1 LDAVIRAVVRRGVTE
16 DTNTFVG
23 FRCGWQ
29 GLFDDDAVEL
39 TQAGTSGI
47 LTQGGT
53 VLGTSRLDPMSRGT
67 EGLEAIRQTML
78 RRSIDALIVVGGDG
92 TLRGARDLW
101 REGIPL
107 VGVPKTIDND
117 VGGTDASVGFHT
129 AVQIATDAVD
139 RLHTT
144 AESHNRVMVV
154 EVMGRDAG
162 WIAVCAGMA
171 GGADAI
177 LVPEQPFDIAEV
189 CERLQNRHKRGR
201 SFSIIVVAEGAKP
214 RSADQETGHD
224 GRRNV
229 LEYAPVGGISTEL
242 QREIE
247 VRTGYETRS
256 TILGY
261 VQRGGTPIAYDR
273 ILATRF
279 GTAATDA
286 VLAGRFGMMIAL
298 RGTAIVPVELEQAL
312 QTRNP
317 LDPHLYETA
326 AVFFG

>member
-1 LDAVIRAVVRRGVTE
+1 LDAVIRSVVRRGVTE
-16 DTNTFVG
+16 GANTFVG
-23 FRCGWQ
+23 FRAGWQ

-47 LTQGGT
+47 LTRGGT
-53 VLGTSRLDPMSRGT
+53 VLGTSRTDPMSRGS
-67 EGLEAIRQTML
+67 EGLDAIRHTL
-78 RRSIDALIVVGGDG
+78 FRRGVDALVVIGGDG
-92 TLRGARDLW
+92 TLRGARDVW
-101 REGIPL
+101 REGIPV

-117 VGGTDASVGFHT
+117 VGDTDASVGFHT
-129 AVQIATDAVD
+129 AVQIATDAID

-144 AESHNRVMVV
+144 AESHSRVMVV

-177 LVPEQPFDIAEV
+177 LVPERPFDMAEV
-189 CERLQNRHKRGR
+189 CEQLDKRHKRGR

-214 RSADQETGHD
+214 RSLDREIGH
-224 GRRNV
+224 GIPRNV
-229 LEYAPVGGISTEL
+229 LEYARVGGISTEL
-242 QREIE
+242 QQEIE
-247 VRTGYETRS
+247 ACTGYETRS

-261 VQRGGTPIAYDR
+261 VQRGGTPTAYDR
-273 ILATRF
+273 MLATRF

-286 VLAGRFGMMIAL
+286 VLTGRFGTMTAL

-317 LDPHLYETA
+317 LDLDLYETA